1 VVKLGALQR
10 GHRSRI
16 REILNATAVFSES
29 EIAVALELFDETFA
43 VGPARAPYDP
53 GDGAANYEF
62 VGSFSRDGLLIGY
75 VCYGATPGTD
85 RVYDLYWIAMH
96 PDFQG
101 EGGGTQLVDEVERRL
116 RQREARMLVV
126 ETSSR
131 PDYEPT
137 RKFYERRGYGC
148 AARLADYYAPG
159 DSRLIYTKCFAGSQ
173 LLHTRPNAESSRNE

>member
-1 VVKLGALQR
+1 VVKLGAVQR
-10 GHRSRI
+10 GHRTRI
-16 REILNATAVFSES
+16 REILDAAAVFSEA
-29 EIAVALELFDETFA
+29 EVAVALELFDETFA
-43 VGPARAPYDP
+43 AGPARAPYDP
-53 GDGAANYEF
+53 GDGVANYEF
-62 VGSFSRDGLLIGY
+62 VGSFSRAGQLIGY

-101 EGGGTQLVDEVERRL
+101 EGAGTQLLDEVERRL

-131 PDYEPT
+131 QDYEPT
-137 RKFYERRGYGC
+137 RRFYERRGYRC
-148 AARLADYYAPG
+148 ASVVQDYYAVA
-159 DSRLIYTKCFAGSQ
+159 DSRLIYTKCFVESQ